1 MRLFTFM
8 FMFMSVFT
16 KLISLCRRQFRGPL
30 SLLPLVS
37 VTVLLVALLAG
48 PADIVTS
55 KVLFQS
61 PADTPTPAPTHTPVP
76 VPTNTPVPAPTD
88 TPQPSPTPMLA
99 TDTPPAATPS
109 PAALPPTDTPPATM
123 PSPTTSPP
131 DDTPTIVLP
140 THGAIQ
146 MPLLPPTATPE
157 SLLPAP
163 TPTATSKSLLSPR
176 AVGWIVVVA
185 SLVLAAVV
193 GLVLGYRLRN
203 SAPQS

>member
-1 MRLFTFM
+1 MRL

-37 VTVLLVALLAG
+37 AAVLLVALLAG
-48 PADIVTS
+48 PADIVAS

-61 PADTPTPAPTHTPVP
+61 PVDTSTPVPTHTPVP
-76 VPTNTPVPAPTD
+76 APTNTPEPSPTVAPPTD
-88 TPQPSPTPMLA
+88 TPAAPSPT
-99 TDTPPAATPS
+99 
-109 PAALPPTDTPPATM
+109 ALPPTDTPPVATL
-123 PSPTTSPP
+123 SPTTLPP
-131 DDTPTIVLP
+131 AGTPTAALP
-140 THGAIQ
+140 TRGAIQ

-163 TPTATSKSLLSPR
+163 TPTAMSKSLLSPK

-193 GLVLGYRLRN
+193 GLVLGYRLRD
-203 SAPQS
+203 SALQS